1 MSGPPLAPAPAPR
14 ALRSGRPR
22 ASALAGQRGQISW
35 VTLLLVGGLI
45 VGGYLEWVWIPI
57 YAEVY
62 AVRQVVRDHMNQA
75 VKNRDDELL
84 RRNMVAKIRSLAQVD
99 GVDAYGQP
107 ARVPAVPLEDGD
119 VAWERDRSSQPPVLR
134 VSFEYTREVALPIL
148 DRVATKAF
156 VVEESNELTIPD
168 WGPSR

>member
-1 MSGPPLAPAPAPR
+1 
-14 ALRSGRPR
+14 
-22 ASALAGQRGQISW
+22 
-35 VTLLLVGGLI
+35 
-45 VGGYLEWVWIPI
+45 
-57 YAEVY
+57 
-62 AVRQVVRDHMNQA
+62 
-75 VKNRDDELL
+75 
-84 RRNMVAKIRSLAQVD
+84 VD

>member
-14 ALRSGRPR
+14 ALRPGRPPAR
-22 ASALAGQRGQISW
+22 ALAGQRGQISW
-35 VTLLLVGGLI
+35 VTLLLLGALGT
-45 VGGYLEWVWIPI
+45 GGYLAWVWVPI
-57 YAEVY
+57 YAEAY

-75 VKNRDDELL
+75 VKNQDDELL

-99 GVDAYGQP
+99 GVDAHGRP
-107 ARVPAVPLEDGD
+107 ARVPAVGLDARD
-119 VAWERDRSSQPPVLR
+119 VAWERDRGAQPPVLR
-134 VSFEYTREVALPIL
+134 VSFEYTREVALPLL

-156 VVEESNELTIPD
+156 VVEESNDLTVPD